1 MTYGALYRA
10 GDVFHF
16 LHADAFFRVSFGY
29 NESAM
34 EHNADTAELPRNLTV
49 ALKEWAVAIRAL
61 REGRQVMLLRKGG
74 IREAEGEFVVEA
86 RDVLLFPTYDHQA
99 EQAGTLQPCYGAW
112 REEEERLRPKNEAVR
127 IDAWARITDIV
138 LVEPARF
145 AKLFTFASQHIYGD
159 AFLRFRTENEPHK
172 PLYALFLRTFNLPS
186 PVIVPMEP
194 DYYGCRSWITLESE
208 LSLSG
213 ATPALSRHTY
223 DERVRVTKR
232 ILTTD

>member
-1 MTYGALYRA
+1 MER
-10 GDVFHF
+10 
-16 LHADAFFRVSFGY
+16 DA
-29 NESAM
+29 NTP
-34 EHNADTAELPRNLTV
+34 NELPRTLTT

-61 REGRQVMLLRKGG
+61 REGRQVILLRKGG

-112 REEEERLRPKNEAVR
+112 REEEEARRPKGEVIRLN
-127 IDAWARITDIV
+127 AWARITDIL

-145 AKLFTFASQHIYGD
+145 PKLFTFGSQHIYGD
-159 AFLRFRTENEPHK
+159 SFLKYRSENEPHK
-172 PLYALFLRTFNLPS
+172 PLYCLFLRTYNLPKS
-186 PVIVPMEP
+186 ADVPMEP
-194 DYYGCRSWITLESE
+194 DYYGCKSWITLEQE

-223 DERVRVTKR
+223 EERVRVTKR